1 MSEQYTPSEDIEL
14 LVKRLREM
22 ATLQDAI
29 LSQLHSMDEED
40 AARVPW
46 PLIQYVD
53 YNNIADET
61 LQGGGK

>member
-29 LSQLHSMDEED
+29 LCQFRTMSDED
-40 AARVPW
+40 AARVPG
-46 PLIQYVD
+46 IQYVD
-53 YNNIADET
+53 YNNIVAVT
-61 LQGGGK
+61 LLGGGK

>member
-29 LSQLHSMDEED
+29 LCQFRTMDAED
-40 AARVPW
+40 AARVPD
-46 PLIQYVD
+46 IQYVD
-53 YNNIADET
+53 YNKIADVT
-61 LQGGGK
+61 LLGGGK

>member
-29 LSQLHSMDEED
+29 LSQFRTMSEED
-40 AARVPW
+40 AARVPD
-46 PLIQYVD
+46 IQYVD
-53 YNNIADET
+53 YNSIAVVT
-61 LQGGGK
+61 LLGRQ